1 MNPGFADAFA
11 ALHFLRPLWLL
22 GLLALPPLALWWR
35 ARQRRRSVWRDAVDA
50 HLLPHL
56 LEAGSGARGHG
67 GLWLGMLAYALAI
80 AALAGPSWR
89 MTAQPLQQG
98 EAPLVIALDLSTA
111 MLANDLPPSR
121 LLQARARIA
130 TLLREREGGQVGL
143 VAFADDAFTVAPLT
157 DDTANV
163 ALFLDALS
171 PDVMPVDGSEPARAI
186 GLSVQLLRQAGFEH
200 GDILL
205 LTDHADA
212 AARTAASGA
221 ADGGYRVSVLGLG
234 DADGAAYRRSD
245 GSIARA
251 RLDAGSLRALAA
263 AGRGEYRAIEAGA
276 LGAGDLEALG
286 MLAARGAGR
295 DAGRGRALVPQD
307 GGYWLLPVLML
318 LALPAFRRGSAF
330 AAVLLCL
337 CLPWVPM
344 QAQAQAKVQANVQE
358 GSLWRRGD
366 QVAHARSVE
375 GESAYRNGAFADA
388 ARAWQALPGADAAY
402 NRGNALAKS
411 GRYEDAIAAYD
422 EALRLQPGMADAIA
436 NRRAVE
442 AALKRKPPPSPRDN
456 SRGDRERKPEQGKPK
471 PNAGDPGGTGEG
483 EHADESATPSSPA
496 DTSRAD
502 ARDSGNAAQPPQAAE
517 EQRQRDADA
526 AQRARM
532 QRALE
537 GDVQAHDGKQV
548 QGDSERAESAADREQ
563 QRANEAWLRRVPD
576 DPGGLLR
583 AKFRLEHE
591 RRQQSD
597 AN

>member
-1 MNPGFADAFA
+1 MNFDLA
-11 ALHFLRPLWLL
+11 AVHFLRPLWLL
-22 GLLALPPLALWWR
+22 GLLALPLLALWWR
-35 ARQRRRSVWRDAVDA
+35 TQGRRRSAWRDAVDP

-56 LEAGSGARGHG
+56 LASGSGIRGNG
-67 GLWLGMLAYALAI
+67 ALWLGMLAYALAI
-80 AALAGPSWR
+80 VALAGPSWR

-111 MLANDLPPSR
+111 TLANDLPPSR

-130 TLLREREGGQVGL
+130 QLLRERTSGQVGL

-157 DDTANV
+157 DDAANV

-171 PDVMPVDGSEPARAI
+171 PDIMPVDGSEPARAI
-186 GLSVQLLRQAGFEH
+186 ELSAQLLKQASFER

-212 AARTAASGA
+212 TARSAAARAAGS
-221 ADGGYRVSVLGLG
+221 GYRVSVLGLG
-234 DADGAAYRRSD
+234 DAGGAAYRKSD

-263 AGRGEYRAIEAGA
+263 AGRGQYRAIGV
-276 LGAGDLEALG
+276 GDLEALG
-286 MLAARGAGR
+286 VLAARGAGA
-295 DAGRGRALVPQD
+295 DVARGGKALVPQD
-307 GGYWLLPVLML
+307 GGYWLLPGLML
-318 LALPAFRRGSAF
+318 LALFAFRRGSTF

-337 CLPWVPM
+337 WLPWTP
-344 QAQAQAKVQANVQE
+344 ARAQE
-358 GSLWRRGD
+358 GGLWWRAD
-366 QVAHARSVE
+366 QAAHARSVE
-375 GESAYRNGAFADA
+375 AESAYRKGAFAEA
-388 ARAWQALPGADAAY
+388 TREWQGLPGADAAY
-402 NRGNALAKS
+402 NRGNALAKA

-422 EALRLQPGMADAIA
+422 EALRLQPRMADALA
-436 NRRAVE
+436 NKRAVE

-456 SRGDRERKPEQGKPK
+456 SRGDQKRKPDQGKPK
-471 PNAGDPGGTGEG
+471 PDAGENGSSGKGEN
-483 EHADESATPSSPA
+483 ADESESPSSPA

-502 ARDSGNAAQPPQAAE
+502 ARDPGKTAQPPQATD

-526 AQRARM
+526 AQRKQM

-537 GDVQAHDGKQV
+537 GDMQAREGEEVEGKP
-548 QGDSERAESAADREQ
+548 ERAESAADREQ
-563 QRANEAWLRRVPD
+563 KQANEAWLRRVPD

-591 RRQQSD
+591 RRQQSGE
-597 AN
+597 N